1 VEFVEFAE
9 AWPSLSRRG
18 IVETRD
24 ASVPGGLAI
33 DPSKPAATL
42 LLGPGARGDRAIEAP
57 FERAAAAFET
67 ICHKLHLTPLHV
79 IPFGTWRAVFDVV
92 SFGLAKNAQ
101 WQKIDSQA
109 SVELNTRDPLVF
121 EQRNLHTL
129 RDLACTL
136 LADGESIGAG
146 VSVVATGQTMVAHLV
161 PKQPIRITF
170 ASPQVADQAR
180 DAAQH
185 FLAG

>member
-1 VEFVEFAE
+1 MEFVEFAE
-9 AWPSLSRRG
+9 AWPSLARRG
-18 IVETRD
+18 ITETRD
-24 ASVPGGLAI
+24 AAAPGSLAI
-33 DPSKPAATL
+33 DPTKSPTSL
-42 LLGPGARGDRAIEAP
+42 ELGPGARGERAIDATV
-57 FERAAAAFET
+57 ERAAAAFET

-79 IPFGTWRAVFDVV
+79 IPFGTWRPVFDVV

-109 SVELNTRDPLVF
+109 SVELNTRDALVF

-129 RDLACTL
+129 RDLASTL
-136 LADGESIGAG
+136 LTDGESTSAG

-161 PKQPIRITF
+161 PKHPIRITF

-185 FLAG
+185 FLSA